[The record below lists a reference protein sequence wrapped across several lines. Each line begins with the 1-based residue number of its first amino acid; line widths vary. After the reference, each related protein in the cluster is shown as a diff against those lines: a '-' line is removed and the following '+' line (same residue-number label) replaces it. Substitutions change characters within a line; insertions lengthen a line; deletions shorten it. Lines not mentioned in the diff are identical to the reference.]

1 MLRRRRSPPI
11 ANRRPCRT
19 RRAPAPGFRS
29 FAILPDEAFRS
40 GRLLRFARNDSKKS
54 CHCEER
60 SDEAISSNID
70 LRSSQYAR
78 LGGEAEH
85 PPPVEAEA
93 LVLRLAA
100 HEANVDLLD
109 DDRELEGGEHLMPA
123 DRGDVEAGA
132 RGVTV
137 DCLGPARGAVAPGRH
152 RRGLP

>member
-1 MLRRRRSPPI
+1 MLPRRRSPRL

-19 RRAPAPGFRS
+19 RHAPAPGSRS

-78 LGGEAEH
+78 LGGEAEDAA
-85 PPPVEAEA
+85 PVEFEPP
-93 LVLRLAA
+93 VLRLAA
-100 HEANVDLLD
+100 HEANVDL
-109 DDRELEGGEHLMPA
+109 
-123 DRGDVEAGA
+123 
-132 RGVTV
+132 
-137 DCLGPARGAVAPGRH
+137 
-152 RRGLP
+152 